1 MVRTEI
7 GEELENKAYELI
19 QLPDEIPKEE
29 YNTDQ
34 RRAWIYNHYVNQGNF
49 KGINKKE
56 LSEEFG
62 VSRQQFYDDI
72 QIIRLWL
79 RENPDKAMLE
89 DSVAKLNTSVNKM
102 MENGDY
108 KDASDVIMKRLE
120 FMQEVGAIE
129 KQADK
134 VEVDK
139 NVDVQEVGFNSVN
152 GLDDEGSDDGDE

>member
-7 GEELENKAYELI
+7 SEELENKAYELI